1 MKKYSQKRSSQ
12 KNRRIESANYILK
25 DIFASVDVLDNIAEI
40 IVNNVLS
47 KKEFIEKVIITKH
60 KIDYIFLIHYFDLF
74 IDKIPN
80 EKIEKLDNNSGSLC
94 IKYYKSLSF
103 IKSYL
108 QIYSKTIDDLSET
121 TDGETTLLYKNI

>member
-60 KIDYIFLIHYFDLF
+60 KIDYIFLIHYQ
-74 IDKIPN
+74 
-80 EKIEKLDNNSGSLC
+80 SH
-94 IKYYKSLSF
+94 YHQ
-103 IKSYL
+103 YL
-108 QIYSKTIDDLSET
+108 
-121 TDGETTLLYKNI
+121 